1 MIGDG
6 WDGDPSVRPA
16 PARDPGPRSP
26 RRIAIVTGSRAEY
39 GLLRPVM
46 RAVEAHPAL
55 SLLVVAAGSHLIQP
69 AETFRDVKRDFP
81 ISDSVPMQIAGRT
94 ARSDDVQAVA
104 SGIARFGRSFDRLLP
119 DWVVVLGDRIEA
131 FAAGAAACV
140 GGHPLAHIH
149 GGDRAEGL
157 ADEAL
162 RHALSKLA
170 NLHLAASAQSAQR
183 LERMGETNIHN
194 VGSPAIDELDA
205 LPPLD
210 DAALA
215 DLGSPEILFL
225 LHPIG
230 RSDEREELAAA
241 EILAAVSGRRT
252 LALHP
257 NHDPGRAG
265 ILRAI
270 ENARIPTR
278 GHLPRAAFVGLL
290 KRLAASR
297 GVLVGNSSA
306 GLIEAAALR
315 CPAVDVGPRQAG
327 RERVGNVVAVARE
340 ARDEVAPAVA
350 RAQALDLSDLRHPY
364 GDGRAGERIAGILA
378 SCDPVR
384 RKRNT
389 Y

>member
-6 WDGDPSVRPA
+6 WDGDPAVRPD

-46 RAVEAHPAL
+46 RAVEKHPAL

-81 ISDSVPMQIAGRT
+81 VADSVPMQIAGRT
-94 ARSDDVQAVA
+94 TRSDDVQAVA

-140 GGHPLAHIH
+140 GGHALAHIH

-183 LERMGETNIHN
+183 LERMGEANIHN

-205 LPPLD
+205 MPPLD

-215 DLGSPEILFL
+215 DLGSPEVLFL

-252 LALHP
+252 LALYP

-270 ENARIPTR
+270 EHARIPAR
-278 GHLPRAAFVGLL
+278 SHLPRAAFVGLL

-315 CPAVDVGPRQAG
+315 CPVVDVGPRQAG

-340 ARDEVAPAVA
+340 AREEVGPALA
-350 RAQALDLSDLRHPY
+350 RAQALNLADLRHPY
-364 GDGRAGERIAGILA
+364 GDGRAGERIADILA
-378 SCDPVR
+378 SCEPMR